1 MSISD
6 CKQAIDTRYKPKYR
20 QGLLIKHIQELAK
33 SSNGF
38 VSSIR
43 FTLVGGGMQQL
54 SAECISD
61 SKKCINTGQKLAEKE
76 PLDLKYS
83 VPKQLHATR
92 KLHACISTPW
102 KKKYAPLANFKNSH
116 RCLISWY
123 FYDLCSLRVRI
134 WSLWQTQVPLQCGR
148 KMGMWSVHMS
158 YCHQ

>member
-1 MSISD
+1 M
-6 CKQAIDTRYKPKYR
+6 
-20 QGLLIKHIQELAK
+20 G
-33 SSNGF
+33 
-38 VSSIR
+38 

-102 KKKYAPLANFKNSH
+102 KKKNMHPS
-116 RCLISWY
+116 LI
-123 FYDLCSLRVRI
+123 LKI
-134 WSLWQTQVPLQCGR
+134 ATGA
-148 KMGMWSVHMS
+148 
-158 YCHQ
+158 